1 MIRIFTLLLFFS
13 FGMTAFGQLTSRE
26 ILRGQIVSDSIAAER
41 VTIYNK
47 TSSRGAVSDDFGYFT
62 IYAMVSDTLVFSS
75 VNLKPVSLVLTQV
88 DFDVQVMRVKLDVFV
103 NELDEVIV
111 SPKSLSGDL
120 AKDDKNLKITRIKS
134 DINPL
139 KASDI
144 QIVDDFQ
151 STARNIAMPND
162 GSIPLGMDFVRM
174 GKDLFRLFK
183 KDKGETKIE
192 YTSDKVF
199 AELAKERFTYFFFT
213 ETLGLQQDEIG
224 LFLNYCESDPRLKG
238 LLSPTKEFELID
250 FLISKGTEYRKLHP
264 KK

>member
-1 MIRIFTLLLFFS
+1 MMRIFTFLICLT
-13 FGMTAFGQLTSRE
+13 FGISAFGQGSTRE
-26 ILRGQIVSDSIAAER
+26 ILRGQIVSDSIDAER

-47 TSSRGAVSDDFGYFT
+47 TSSRGAVSDDLGFFT
-62 IYAMVSDTLVFSS
+62 IYARVSDTLVFSS

-111 SPKSLSGDL
+111 SPRSLSGDL
-120 AKDDKNLKITRIKS
+120 AKDDKNLKVTRIQS

-174 GKDLFRLFK
+174 GKDFLRLFR
-183 KDKGETKIE
+183 KDKGDAKID

-199 AELAKERFTYFFFT
+199 TELAQERFTYFFFT

-224 LFLNYCESDPRLKG
+224 LFLNYCESDPKLKG
-238 LLSPTKEFELID
+238 LLSPSKEFELID